1 MFAMTDVMPRPKATA
16 LGTKDQIKD
25 WTGSIPNLDDIY
37 SLKSDE
43 QLENIIN
50 AWLNGDNEEAEAD
63 SPKSREQ
70 VKTQAPTSKTRGPT
84 NKSYGT
90 NIDDA
95 FADLDKD
102 LGF

>member
-1 MFAMTDVMPRPKATA
+1 MTDVMPRPKAVV
-16 LGTKDQIKD
+16 LGTKEQIQS
-25 WTGSIPNLDDIY
+25 WTGNTPNLDDIY
-37 SLKSDE
+37 SLKSYE

-70 VKTQAPTSKTRGPT
+70 VKTSTSIPKTKTRGPT
-84 NKSYGT
+84 NKSYGD